1 MVPKELTKM
10 VLFEAHEV
18 LTHPGQLKMYM
29 FIQCRYFWKNLRKD
43 VNQYIKNCEACNK
56 ANCRELK

>member
-10 VLFEAHEV
+10 ILFEAHEV

-29 FIQCRYFWKNLRKD
+29 FI
-43 VNQYIKNCEACNK
+43 
-56 ANCRELK
+56 